1 MRRQLDAF
9 ITLNGG
15 SETKI
20 SNQKYTF
27 KDQIAEKNIGG
38 VTSPMNTYLQSID
51 YTYNEMGW
59 LRQIN
64 QSSLSTPSLSFPN
77 NTCSPSFPA
86 PTNAGIAADPD
97 VHDLFFQELRYDSVF
112 TTTSGGFS
120 GMPANLQK
128 NGNIAQI
135 AWRIKGRDM
144 QAYNYTYDYLDRMLN
159 STYYNVAG
167 TAATASN
174 RYNENLTYDE
184 KGNISTLNRRG
195 YANTGVNTCTYDI
208 IDNLNYTYNSE
219 KSRLTSISDAANAT
233 YRPYGF
239 SPGSGGVGYG
249 YDANGNLKSDTYKG
263 ITNINYNHL
272 NLPTII
278 QWGSSKSIEYTYDAG
293 GNKLRKIVKTGV
305 NTNAVKDYV
314 AGIEYDTIP
323 GSRIIESIYHSEGRY
338 YNHTGTVTP
347 TWRLEYSLRDHLG
360 NTRISFSDLNS
371 DGKIDV
377 PSEILQE
384 NQYYAFGLEH
394 EGNWKMTNIAED
406 MPYTYN
412 GKEWNSEHNL
422 KLYDYGAR
430 WYDPTVGRFTTTDR
444 FTEKYL
450 QMTPYQYGA
459 NNPISNIDVNGD
471 SIKIA
476 VGNGQF
482 AYYEN
487 GKVVNGD
494 GTQYNGRGVKIKKD
508 GTVKLKGDLKK
519 AVNALN
525 QIVNG
530 GASGQEL
537 ISSLINSSNAITI
550 SIGDKNQAQGLNV
563 TFNAS
568 STEGG
573 LNQDGGNARPAFV
586 GLAHELVHAMEF
598 DNKTIDYSIW
608 FTTSDGKK
616 VRKAE
621 ISASNYENRIRS
633 ENGISLRAYYSS
645 NVYSDAALLNGS
657 MGIYPTAYSAL
668 QPISSRKIMS
678 VTSNKRQ

>member
-77 NTCSPSFPA
+77 NTCNPSFPA

-360 NTRISFSDLNS
+360 NTRITFSDLNS
-371 DGKIDV
+371 D
-377 PSEILQE
+377 
-384 NQYYAFGLEH
+384 
-394 EGNWKMTNIAED
+394 ED
-406 MPYTYN
+406 RTIPQ
-412 GKEWNSEHNL
+412 GR
-422 KLYDYGAR
+422 AR
-430 WYDPTVGRFTTTDR
+430 QCS
-444 FTEKYL
+444 K
-450 QMTPYQYGA
+450 
-459 NNPISNIDVNGD
+459 
-471 SIKIA
+471 
-476 VGNGQF
+476 
-482 AYYEN
+482 
-487 GKVVNGD
+487 
-494 GTQYNGRGVKIKKD
+494 
-508 GTVKLKGDLKK
+508 
-519 AVNALN
+519 
-525 QIVNG
+525 
-530 GASGQEL
+530 
-537 ISSLINSSNAITI
+537 
-550 SIGDKNQAQGLNV
+550 
-563 TFNAS
+563 
-568 STEGG
+568 
-573 LNQDGGNARPAFV
+573 
-586 GLAHELVHAMEF
+586 
-598 DNKTIDYSIW
+598 
-608 FTTSDGKK
+608 
-616 VRKAE
+616 
-621 ISASNYENRIRS
+621 
-633 ENGISLRAYYSS
+633 
-645 NVYSDAALLNGS
+645 
-657 MGIYPTAYSAL
+657 
-668 QPISSRKIMS
+668 
-678 VTSNKRQ
+678 

>member
-1 MRRQLDAF
+1 
-9 ITLNGG
+9 
-15 SETKI
+15 
-20 SNQKYTF
+20 
-27 KDQIAEKNIGG
+27 
-38 VTSPMNTYLQSID
+38 
-51 YTYNEMGW
+51 
-59 LRQIN
+59 
-64 QSSLSTPSLSFPN
+64 
-77 NTCSPSFPA
+77 
-86 PTNAGIAADPD
+86 
-97 VHDLFFQELRYDSVF
+97 LFFQELRYDSVF

-128 NGNIAQI
+128 NGNIAQT

-167 TAATASN
+167 TTATASN

-219 KSRLTSISDAANAT
+219 KSRLTSISDVANAT

-278 QWGSSKSIEYTYDAG
+278 QWGTSKSIEYTYDAG

-430 WYDPTVGRFTTTDR
+430 WYDPVVGRFTTVDPLADIPDNIGTS
-444 FTEKYL
+444 
-450 QMTPYQYGA
+450 PYAYVW
-459 NNPISNIDVNGD
+459 NNPLKFIDPDGRSGQGVLTDFLNTETGQTLHVEDGKDQIALVNSEQFSQVESLASMD
-471 SIKIA
+471 SWNQQQSEQYETLSSTNVQGMDSDLGVLSRLTYSEMAQGNDNAKAIVAESA
-476 VGNGQF
+476 VNRTKLRVG
-482 AYYEN
+482 AYEN
-487 GKVVNGD
+487 PDGTLLGAITKKGQYDVASSKSHRNDEFLTPSKAMEDIDRTNKVVLRPSFNSK
-494 GTQYNGRGVKIKKD
+494 TWLSSVSAAY
-508 GTVKLKGDLKK
+508 
-519 AVNALN
+519 NALN
-525 QIVNG
+525 GSNVG
-530 GASGQEL
+530 KGV
-537 ISSLINSSNAITI
+537 ISYNSSNATI
-550 SIGDKNQAQGLNV
+550 YDNNPKMQKINLSVNHKGVAGLWK
-563 TFNAS
+563 
-568 STEGG
+568 
-573 LNQDGGNARPAFV
+573 L
-586 GLAHELVHAMEF
+586 
-598 DNKTIDYSIW
+598 K
-608 FTTSDGKK
+608 
-616 VRKAE
+616 
-621 ISASNYENRIRS
+621 
-633 ENGISLRAYYSS
+633 
-645 NVYSDAALLNGS
+645 
-657 MGIYPTAYSAL
+657 
-668 QPISSRKIMS
+668 
-678 VTSNKRQ
+678 